1 MTTTTTILQ
10 LNSGVNYAG
19 STTRML
25 ATEVVNTIRTDDT
38 RVIVRDLTEHV
49 PTVYSHFDLGAIHA
63 GGTSEVELAALAE
76 GDALI
81 DELIGAD
88 VVVIAAPLYNFT
100 IPASLKLWID
110 KVARAGRTFAYSEDG
125 PKGLLENKRAIVV
138 IASGGVPLGSPMDY
152 ASPYMKFVL
161 GFVGITDVTIIE
173 ASRMNFEPEASLAL
187 ARKGIAALV

>member
-1 MTTTTTILQ
+1 MTTILL
-10 LNSGVNYAG
+10 LNSGVNHSG

-25 ATEVVNTIRTDDT
+25 AAEAVNTIRTADT
-38 RVIVRDLTEHV
+38 NVIVRDLTEQV
-49 PTVYSHFDLGAIHA
+49 PSVYSHFDMGAIHA
-63 GGTSEVELAALAE
+63 GGTSEIELAALAE

-81 DELIGAD
+81 DELISAD
-88 VVVIAAPLYNFT
+88 VLVIAAPLYNFA

-152 ASPYMKFVL
+152 ASPYIKFVL
-161 GFVGITDVTIIE
+161 GFVGITDVTIVE

-187 ARKGIAALV
+187 ARKNIAALV